1 MAIQEVDSAAP
12 DQAQVLEPLER
23 PVDGARRRTLR
34 DQWIH
39 WLDRPAVPGVLALL
53 GMLGYV
59 LTRLERWSHGRIGD
73 WILVGS
79 RFATSGQVPAGVG
92 VRQNSYGYDGQFYYR
107 LALDPA
113 NLHQTAYG
121 ITLDAPYRLMRIGY
135 PVITWLASLGQ
146 GSFVPTMLVVVN
158 VAAVAALGVLGGAFA
173 RLGGH
178 HALWGLL
185 LPCYFGLLTS
195 VGRDTA
201 EPVACA
207 FLLGGLLA
215 LRRRRPVLA
224 GALLAVGA
232 LTRETVMVA
241 AAAIALVRVVGWL
254 RLRRVRLGREDV
266 AWLLPGVVFVAWEVV
281 VKAVTGTI
289 PLDADDGRNAGTPF
303 IAVYDAIRTNVANLS
318 WSQFTWTDI
327 WLLEFSVLAAVAFLA
342 LASLRWSRVPSYERV
357 ALVGFLIEICVVS
370 PFTWDSLNADLRSFV
385 EVYLLAVMVLL
396 GVPRARYVRPAAWLL
411 PVASAWAAPAL
422 LVVGGRR
429 VFWS

>member
-1 MAIQEVDSAAP
+1 
-12 DQAQVLEPLER
+12 
-23 PVDGARRRTLR
+23 
-34 DQWIH
+34 
-39 WLDRPAVPGVLALL
+39 
-53 GMLGYV
+53 MLGYV
-59 LTRLERWSHGRIGD
+59 LTRLERWSQGRIGD

-79 RFATSGQVPAGVG
+79 RFATQSQVPAGIG
-92 VRQNSYGYDGQFYYR
+92 IRQKSYGYDGQFYYR

-113 NLHQTAYG
+113 NMHQTAYG

-135 PVITWLASLGQ
+135 PVITWLASLGH
-146 GSFVPTMLVVVN
+146 GPFVPTMLVVVN
-158 VAAVAALGVLGGAFA
+158 VAAMVALGLLGGAFA
-173 RLGGH
+173 RQGGH

-215 LRRRRPVLA
+215 LRHRRAVLA
-224 GALLAVGA
+224 GVLLAIGA

-254 RLRRVRLGREDV
+254 RLRRLRRVRLGREDV
-266 AWLLPGVVFVAWEVV
+266 AWLLPFVVFVAWEVI

-289 PLDADDGRNAGTPF
+289 PLDADDGRNAGRPF
-303 IAVYDAIRTNVANLS
+303 AAVYDAIRTNVHNLS

-327 WLLEFSVLAAVAFLA
+327 WLLEFATLAAIAFLA
-342 LASLRWSRVPSYERV
+342 LASLRWSRAPSYERV
-357 ALVGFLIEICVVS
+357 ALAGFLIEICVVTPS
-370 PFTWDSLNADLRSFV
+370 TWDSLNADLRSFV
-385 EVYLLAVMVLL
+385 EVYLLAVIVLL

-411 PVASAWAAPAL
+411 PLATAWAVPAL

>member
-1 MAIQEVDSAAP
+1 
-12 DQAQVLEPLER
+12 
-23 PVDGARRRTLR
+23 
-34 DQWIH
+34 
-39 WLDRPAVPGVLALL
+39 
-53 GMLGYV
+53 V
-59 LTRLERWSHGRIGD
+59 LTRLERWSQGRIGD

-79 RFATSGQVPAGVG
+79 RFATPGQLPAGVG
-92 VRQNSYGYDGQFYYR
+92 IRQNSYGYDGQFYYR
-107 LALDPA
+107 LALDPV

-135 PVITWLASLGQ
+135 PVLTWLASLGQ

-158 VAAVAALGVLGGAFA
+158 MAAMVALALLGGAFA
-173 RLGGH
+173 RQGGH

-185 LPCYFGLLTS
+185 LPVYFGLLTS

-215 LRRRRPVLA
+215 LRRHRPVLA
-224 GALLAVGA
+224 GVLLAVGA

-241 AAAIALVRVVGWL
+241 AGAIALVRVAGWL
-254 RLRRVRLGREDV
+254 RLRRVRPGREDV
-266 AWLLPGVVFVAWEVV
+266 AWLVPGVVFVAWEVI
-281 VKAVTGTI
+281 VKAVTGNI

-303 IAVYDAIRTNVANLS
+303 IAAYDAIRINVDNLS

-327 WLLEFSVLAAVAFLA
+327 WLLEFATLAVIAILA
-342 LASLRWSRVPSYERV
+342 LGCLRSSRVPVYERV
-357 ALVGFLIEICVVS
+357 ALIGFLVEICVVTPS
-370 PFTWDSLNADLRSFV
+370 TWTSLNADLRSFV
-385 EVYLLAVMVLL
+385 EVYLLAVIVLL
-396 GVPRARYVRPAAWLL
+396 GVPRARYTRPVAWLL
-411 PVASAWAAPAL
+411 PIVSAWAVPAL